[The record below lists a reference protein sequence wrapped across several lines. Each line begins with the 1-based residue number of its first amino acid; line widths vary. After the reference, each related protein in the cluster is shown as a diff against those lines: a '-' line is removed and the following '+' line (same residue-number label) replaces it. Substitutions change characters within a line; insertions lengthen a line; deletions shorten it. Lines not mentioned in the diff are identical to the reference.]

1 MGRKRKAG
9 AKWSIT
15 RTLTEVADTDTLLA
29 PAMSPT
35 VRTDTS
41 HPRSAL
47 RRPPLLAPGARVA
60 LVSPAGPLRGPAD
73 LERAIANVQALGWE
87 PIVGSHVLARRG
99 YFAGNDAERFGD
111 LDRALRDPGVDG
123 IWFARGGYGSMRLLD
138 GIDYVA
144 IARRPKALIGFSD
157 ITALHAAI
165 GARSAIVTYHAPTAR
180 GVLSAFSRASLERAV
195 VRGEDPC
202 GVAAGART
210 VRPGT
215 AEGRLMGGNLAMLAA
230 LAGTP
235 YFPPLDGAILV
246 VEDIGEAVYRID
258 RMLQQLRLSGALA
271 RVAGLVFGAF
281 TDCPET
287 SDDGLRRIDEVIAEA
302 ADAAGVPCLAGVPVG
317 HIEEQWTLP
326 LGLTAT
332 LDATRGALHVLP
344 SS

>member
-1 MGRKRKAG
+1 
-9 AKWSIT
+9 
-15 RTLTEVADTDTLLA
+15 
-29 PAMSPT
+29 MSPT
-35 VRTDTS
+35 VRKNST
-41 HPRSAL
+41 HPRASL

-87 PIVGSHVLARRG
+87 PVVGSNVLARRG
-99 YFAGNDAERFGD
+99 YFAGSDAERFAD

-123 IWFARGGYGSMRLLD
+123 IWCARGGYGSMRLLD
-138 GIDYVA
+138 DIDYAA

-157 ITALHAAI
+157 ITVLHAAI
-165 GARSAIVTYHAPTAR
+165 SIRSGIVTFHAPTAR

-195 VRGEDPC
+195 VHGDDPC
-202 GVAAGART
+202 GTAPGART
-210 VRPGT
+210 LRPGI
-215 AEGRLMGGNLAMLAA
+215 AEGRLMGGNLALLTA

-246 VEDIGEAVYRID
+246 LEDIGEAVYRID
-258 RMLQQLRLSGALA
+258 RMLQQLRLAGALT

-287 SDDGLRRIDEVIAEA
+287 SDDGVRRLDEVIAEA

-317 HIEEQWTLP
+317 HIEEQWTIP
-326 LGLTAT
+326 IGLTAT
-332 LDATRGALHVLP
+332 LDATKRTLNVH
-344 SS
+344 SSRT